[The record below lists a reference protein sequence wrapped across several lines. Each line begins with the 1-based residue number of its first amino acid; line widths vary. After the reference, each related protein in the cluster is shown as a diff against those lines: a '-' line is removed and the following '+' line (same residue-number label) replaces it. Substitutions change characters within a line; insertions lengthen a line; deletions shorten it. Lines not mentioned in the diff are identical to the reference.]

1 MAALL
6 WFILFFL
13 VIGVLLYNRASIL
26 ISIIA
31 TAALLVCFT
40 ILAND
45 SLLAVI
51 ILWLLWLGLIPFGM
65 VALRQKLF
73 TERLLAL
80 YRQAMPKMS
89 KTEREALEAGTV
101 WWDQDLFSGRPDWQK
116 LFDLPA
122 PKLSQEEQAFLDG
135 PVEKLC
141 SMINDWQI
149 VHQQGDLSPEVWHY
163 IRNEGFFA
171 LITPKAYGGKEFSA
185 LAHIS
190 ILIKLFSCSITVAS
204 TVAVP
209 NSLGPAELLLHY
221 GTEDQKNYYLPRLAR
236 GEEIPCFALTS
247 PEAGS
252 DAASLTDY
260 GIVCKD
266 VFEGKEITGIKLNWN
281 KRYITLA
288 PVATVLGL
296 AFKLYDPEHLLGEK
310 ENLGIT
316 CALIPTTTSGVTI
329 GRRHIPAGAVFQN
342 GPTQGKEVFIPL
354 DWIIGGEKM
363 VGQGWRM
370 LMECLSAGRSISL
383 PASGVASGKLA
394 AFSSGAYAR
403 IRRQFKMPIGNFEG
417 IEEVLARIVGYA
429 YQANA
434 AALLTAQAIDRGQK
448 PAVLSGIVKYHC
460 TEIARK
466 AAIDAL
472 DIHGGKGICMG
483 PSNYLAHGYQGV
495 PISITVEGANILT
508 RNMIIFFHGAIRCH
522 PYVLA
527 ELKAGRDNDLIAF
540 DQVIFSHIGFAL
552 SNMARTFFFGI
563 TNSYIAIVPQTPMK
577 RYVQQMTRLSAA
589 FALLSDVTMVLL
601 GGALKRKERISAR
614 LGDILSYLY
623 IASAV
628 LKQQADQG
636 FQQAEM
642 PVAKWALRDLFYK
655 IQAAIDEILRNY
667 PNRWIGLL
675 LRGLVFPLGRG
686 FKKPSDKLEHKLATL
701 VINETEIRDW
711 LAKGIYTGETGY
723 NQQGKLKKTLTAVIQ
738 VEPIEK
744 AVRFADKEG
753 KLQGKN
759 FKELVNDAA
768 TKGIISHQELEAW
781 LAADNLRATVINVD
795 DFAPEE
801 VARGS

>member
-171 LITPKAYGGKEFSA
+171 LIIPKAYGGKEFSA

-460 TEIARK
+460 TEIGRK

-508 RNMIIFFHGAIRCH
+508 RNMIIFGQGAIRCH

-552 SNMARTFFFGI
+552 SNMARTLFLGI